1 MLQVP
6 ETLMDTSSLQ
16 FRMKSN
22 EMKRIL
28 SKDKTTKI
36 DKMHLMGVEDGT
48 GCNSIK
54 RSAGKK
60 IMLEKS
66 KTRLD

>member
-1 MLQVP
+1 
-6 ETLMDTSSLQ
+6 
-16 FRMKSN
+16 MKSN

-54 RSAGKK
+54 RTAGKK